1 MKNKLFF
8 AAGAA
13 LLLAATVLVSVCVN
27 NGNDSMEA
35 MFDANVEALARSE
48 GLEKCNG
55 CSTDKEIFCCHLI
68 IVDVGG
74 YFLYRD

>member
-13 LLLAATVLVSVCVN
+13 LFLAATVFVSVYVN

-35 MFDANVEALARSE
+35 MFDANVEALSKNE
-48 GLEKCNG
+48 
-55 CSTDKEIFCCHLI
+55 I
-68 IVDVGG
+68 IVGPICMQCPDRLCISLGEPFDNHV
-74 YFLYRD
+74 RP